1 MATMEER
8 LAALEEKVQKLTTP
22 PDDYYMSRW
31 KGEQIDNAVAKINSA
46 DGLVTAFNG
55 RSGSV
60 MPQAGDYT
68 AKMVGAASL
77 GADGKIPESQ
87 LPQLTS
93 NVTLY
98 VNASTGSDSNPGTS
112 SQPFATIQAAIN
124 ALPKTLGQYG
134 ATISVASESYE
145 EDVILYGFSGG
156 VNRSDTQR
164 YGGLSIIGRN
174 ASSVTVRSIRV
185 INCSVPNILIS
196 NVTISGGIPST
207 QGNFSQGGGVL
218 IQNCPSVTL
227 GAVSVENCTVGLL
240 AGSYYTDGGSTVF
253 LNSVSFSNCT
263 NVAVW
268 AQGQQNLFLLAV
280 SGSGNSIGLQAHY
293 GAVINTKDLTMTATT
308 AQSIYAGFIN
318 TF

>member
-1 MATMEER
+1 MAQIITITNP
-8 LAALEEKVQKLTTP
+8 LTGQP
-22 PDDYYMSRW
+22 QQVIQSDYTAQ
-31 KGEQIDNAVAKINSA
+31 QIDDAVEAVRNGTASGGVSSFNSRTGA
-46 DGLVTAFNG
+46 
-55 RSGSV
+55 V
-60 MPQAGDYT
+60 MPQTGDYT
-68 AKMVGAASL
+68 AAMVGAASL
-77 GADGKIPESQ
+77 GPNGQIPESQ

-98 VNASTGSDSNPGTS
+98 VNASAGSDSNPGTS

-134 ATISVASESYE
+134 ATISVASGSYE

-156 VNRSDTQR
+156 VNISDTQR
-164 YGGLSIIGRN
+164 YSGLSITGSN
-174 ASSVTVRSIRV
+174 ASSVTVRSIRA
-185 INCSVPNILIS
+185 INCSVSNILIS
-196 NVTISGGIPST
+196 YVTISGGISST

-227 GAVSVENCTVGLL
+227 SAVSVENCTIGLL
-240 AGSYYTDGGSTVF
+240 VGAYYTSGGSTVF

-268 AQGQQNLFLLAV
+268 AQGQQNLFLLNA
-280 SGSGNSIGLQAHY
+280 SGSGNSIGLKAHY
-293 GAVINTKDLTMTATT
+293 GAVINTKGLTMTATT